1 MVHNRNSRLSISRAL
16 LASIII
22 VVVVVAV
29 AGGLAG
35 YYATRPPHKVVTTI
49 TSTVTTTSTVISPTV
64 TTVTTSTVI
73 SPTVTTTPS
82 KITLGFYTWWAA
94 TGKLAYDHFI
104 PYFESLYPQYTV
116 SPYVAPGGG
125 GVNAKYVI
133 IGMIE
138 AGKPPAL
145 FQSHSGPEQA
155 SYPLITPGG
164 VKAYVNFTPILI
176 SEGVWNAMVPGV
188 RSAITL
194 NGTALIAPTNVHMG
208 AILYINLKI
217 LKEYNLPIPTN
228 LSGLIYDTN
237 QLAAHGFTSIWMVP
251 GGGGGWD
258 QLNLWEDIFLALA
271 IEQYGVHGGAVL
283 YNQFV
288 YGTIDL
294 SNASIQSLINETD
307 QLFLDFTKY
316 DVPGWQSLSWQ
327 PGAAELAAGK
337 AVFQANGGWVG
348 LYLTEFDN
356 ITVYPA
362 TEPYISWPNVT
373 VVFEPFP
380 GTYGVY
386 AAVVDGI
393 SVPVQPP
400 SLAYEQQ
407 GAELFTS
414 NLVTYEGQSIWTY
427 WKAHTYYDNITTSTP
442 NTYYNTST
450 FYYTLK
456 QLWTYEYMK
465 NVSPSN
471 WVYQLSDGG
480 LFDDV
485 FESWDGQVLALQ
497 ELGSGYIPA
506 YNSQLASL
514 MHEEC
519 EEWLAAGK
527 IGLGYLGYA
536 GFPLGGYVPPW
547 VIVPGYYFNS
557 SYTCPTYTLP

>member
-1 MVHNRNSRLSISRAL
+1 MVYEMGMRSPPRRSISTTM
-16 LASIII
+16 LAVII
-22 VVVVVAV
+22 VVVVVVIAV
-29 AGGLAG
+29 AGAVA
-35 YYATRPPHKVVTTI
+35 YVATKKPV
-49 TSTVTTTSTVISPTV
+49 TVTTTVTSTTSSVV
-64 TTVTTSTVI
+64 TTTTTTTTTTPVTTT
-73 SPTVTTTPS
+73 TTTPS
-82 KITLGFYTWWAA
+82 KITLEFYTWWAA
-94 TGKLAYDHFI
+94 TGKLAYTHLI
-104 PYFESLYPQYTV
+104 PVFESMYPKYTV
-116 SPYVAPGGG
+116 EPYVAPGGG

-138 AGKPPAL
+138 AGKPPAM

-164 VKAYVNFTPILI
+164 VKAYINFTPVLI
-176 SEGVWNAMVPGV
+176 KEGAWAAMVPAV

-194 NGTALIAPTNVHMG
+194 NGTSLIAPTNIHMG

-237 QLAAHGFTSIWMVP
+237 QLAAHGFTNIWMIP
-251 GGGGGWD
+251 GAGGGWD
-258 QLNLWEDIFLALA
+258 QLNVWEDIFLALA
-271 IEQYGVHGGAVL
+271 IQKYGLHGGAEL
-283 YNQFV
+283 YNEFV

-294 SNASIQSLINETD
+294 SNSSILQLINETS
-307 QLFLDFTKY
+307 QVFLQFVKF

-327 PGAAELAAGK
+327 PGAAELAAGQ

-348 LYLTEFDN
+348 LYMSEFDN

-362 TEPYISWPNVT
+362 VEPYIGWSNVS

-380 GTYGVY
+380 GTNGTY
-386 AAVVDGI
+386 AAVIDGI

-400 SLAYEQQ
+400 QYAAEEQ
-407 GAELFTS
+407 GALLFAE
-414 NLVTYEGQSIWTY
+414 LVTTYSGQSIWTY
-427 WKAHTYYDNITTSTP
+427 WKAHSYYDNITSP
-442 NTYYNTST
+442 S

-456 QLWTYEYMK
+456 QWLTYQYMK
-465 NVSPSN
+465 SVPVDN

-485 FESWDGQVLALQ
+485 FESWDGQALALQ
-497 ELGSGYIPA
+497 NSGPSYIPT
-506 YNSQLASL
+506 YLTQLASL

-519 EEWLAAGK
+519 EEWLAAAK
-527 IGLGYLGYA
+527 IGLGYMGYA
-536 GFPLGGYVPPW
+536 GAPLGGYVPPW

-557 SYTCPTYTLP
+557 SYTCPTYSVP

>member
-1 MVHNRNSRLSISRAL
+1 MVYSNASRRSISTTT
-16 LASIII
+16 LAIIVAVI
-22 VVVVVAV
+22 VVVAAVGGAV
-29 AGGLAG
+29 A
-35 YYATRPPHKVVTTI
+35 YIATRKPTT
-49 TSTVTTTSTVISPTV
+49 V
-64 TTVTTSTVI
+64 TVTTSIVSTTTSVVTTTTSVSVTPI
-73 SPTVTTTPS
+73 TTTTTPS

-94 TGKLAYDHFI
+94 TGKLAYDHLD
-104 PYFESLYPQYTV
+104 PYFESLYPQYTI

-138 AGKPPAL
+138 AGKPPAM

-164 VKAYVNFTPILI
+164 VHAYVNFTPILI
-176 SEGVWNAMVPGV
+176 SEGAWQAMVPGV
-188 RSAITL
+188 RSAVTL
-194 NGTALIAPTNVHMG
+194 NGTSLIAPTNVHMG
-208 AILYINLKI
+208 NILYINLKI
-217 LKEYNLPIPTN
+217 LREYNLPIPTN
-228 LSGLIYDTN
+228 LSGLIYDTK
-237 QLAAHGFTSIWMVP
+237 QLAAHGFTSIWMIP

-258 QLNLWEDIFLALA
+258 QLNLWQDIFLALA
-271 IEQYGVHGGAVL
+271 VQEYGLHGGAVL
-283 YNQFV
+283 YNEFV

-294 SNASIQSLINETD
+294 SNASILQLINETN
-307 QLFLDFTKY
+307 QIFLFFAKY

-327 PGAAELAAGK
+327 PGAAELAAGD

-348 LYLTEFDN
+348 LYLQEFDN

-380 GTYGVY
+380 GTQGIY

-400 SLAYEQQ
+400 QYAAEQQ
-407 GAELFTS
+407 GAELYTK
-414 NLVTYEGQSIWTY
+414 LVTTFVGQEIWTY
-427 WKAHTYYDNITTSTP
+427 WKAHTYYDNITPSTP
-442 NTYYNTST
+442 NTYYNTPS

-456 QLWTYEYMK
+456 QMWTYEYMK
-465 NVSPSN
+465 NTSPDD

-485 FESWDGQVLALQ
+485 FEAWDGQVLALQ
-497 ELGSGYIPA
+497 ESGPAYIPTYLA
-506 YNSQLASL
+506 QLASL

-519 EEWLAAGK
+519 EEWLAAAK
-527 IGLGYLGYA
+527 IGLGYIGYA
-536 GFPLGGYVPPW
+536 GQPLGGYVPPW